1 MSKGWHS
8 LLHRN
13 AGDGSLRRMLKLLY
27 ALLML
32 AAAPAFAADEVT
44 LLNASYDPTR
54 ELYAE
59 YNRTFAE
66 RWNATT
72 GQKLRVRMSH
82 GGSGKQA
89 RAVTDGLQA
98 DVVTL
103 ALGADLDAIAARG
116 LMRTDWENAL
126 PERSAPYRSTIVLL
140 VRKGNPHA
148 IHDWDDLAKPG
159 VNVLTPNPKTSGGAR
174 WNYLAA
180 LAYAKKNYNAKGIDQ
195 FMKAWLR
202 NVSIFDTGARGATTN
217 FVRRKQGDVL
227 VTWENE
233 AYIAKKYFGD
243 DAFEIIYPSV
253 SILCEPPVAVVDSVV
268 DARGTRDVAVAY
280 LKGLYEPEAQKLI
293 AENFFRPLDAKDST
307 LPSITNLLITVE
319 QMGGWPKLQKDHFAE
334 GGSFDRYTAR

>member
-1 MSKGWHS
+1 MKI
-8 LLHRN
+8 LLC
-13 AGDGSLRRMLKLLY
+13 

-32 AAAPAFAADEVT
+32 AAAPAFAAEEVT

-59 YNRTFAE
+59 YNRAFAAQWKE
-66 RWNATT
+66 ET

-103 ALGADLDAIAARG
+103 ALGADIDAIATRK
-116 LMRTDWENAL
+116 LMRADWRTAL
-126 PERSAPYRSTIVLL
+126 PEGSAPYRSTIVLL
-140 VRKGNPHA
+140 VRKGNPKA
-148 IHDWDDLAKPG
+148 IHDWGDLAKAG
-159 VNVLTPNPKTSGGAR
+159 VKVLTPNPKTSGGAR

-180 LAYAKKNYNAKGIDQ
+180 WAYAQKFGSEKAER

-202 NVSIFDTGARGATTN
+202 NVIIFDTGARGATTN

-233 AYIAKKYFGD
+233 AYVAKKYFGD

-268 DARGTRDVAVAY
+268 DARGTRDVATAY
-280 LKGLYEPEAQKLI
+280 LQGLYEPAAQTLI
-293 AENFFRPLDAKDST
+293 AQNFFRPLAARDDT
-307 LPSITNLLITVE
+307 LPTNPSKLVTVT
-319 QMGGWPKLQKDHFAE
+319 QMGGWEKMQREHFAE
-334 GGSFDRYTAR
+334 GGSFDRYTARE